1 VKPFLNTPLICLKLE
16 GYVPGVIY
24 GKDENKRT
32 VSIRIM
38 VPVKPLNKQ
47 IRDMRFSFENTI
59 QRLQLDDNTEY
70 LVTPR
75 QLQVDPSE

>member
-1 VKPFLNTPLICLKLE
+1 M
-16 GYVPGVIY
+16 PGVIY
-24 GKDENKRT
+24 GKDTMNKT
-32 VSIRIM
+32 VSIKIM

-59 QRLQLDDNTEY
+59 QKLLLDDNTEY

-75 QLQVDPSE
+75 QLQVNPCEQKSIQMLIVLFL